1 MPINSLKNLSKK
13 YKISYEK
20 SEEFWNESKEIALK
34 SYDEND
40 NKFWP
45 TVMIITKNK
54 IKEYSK
60 RKLKEN
66 VILNFNDFLN
76 EKIYTKKF

>member
-20 SEEFWNESKEIALK
+20 SEEFWNDSKEIALK

-40 NKFWP
+40 DKFWP

-66 VILNFNDFLN
+66 NILNFNDFLN
-76 EKIYTKKF
+76 ERIYTKKF